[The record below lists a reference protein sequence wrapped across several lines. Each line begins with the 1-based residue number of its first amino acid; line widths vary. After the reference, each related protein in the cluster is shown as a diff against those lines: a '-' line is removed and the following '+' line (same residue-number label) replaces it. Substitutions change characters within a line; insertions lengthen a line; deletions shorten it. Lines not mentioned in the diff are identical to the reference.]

1 MEVIC
6 IRFCEKFPN
15 TRKRR
20 GEGGKFVYTSR
31 WRLVLSEYNSIR
43 ARLFNSQALLEGTN
57 LVLFTINEATLVQWF
72 KNSTRI
78 SEIRNL
84 MQGIP
89 SSLPPPCASEPLPL
103 PKDRP
108 SLPPPPPEE
117 PHTFTE
123 PEDTTGQAQG
133 RRRRPVTATLLSQP
147 STSAAA
153 LLSEAATSASTTSA
167 DADPGFLGG
176 EVTVKS
182 ESVVS
187 GTTEWRH
194 RKKNL
199 PPPGKPRKV
208 YSCRM
213 CSRPMSSEG
222 HTQLCGKRY
231 CPHAPGQ
238 IPRDEWLAL
247 TKEEARTKALAKA
260 AAGRGGSK

>member
-1 MEVIC
+1 MEAIC
-6 IRFCEKFPN
+6 IRLCEKFPN

-20 GEGGKFVYTSR
+20 SEGGKFVYMSR
-31 WRLVLSEYNSIR
+31 WRLVLSKYNSIR

-57 LVLFTINEATLVQWF
+57 LVQFTINEATLVRWF

-78 SEIRNL
+78 SEIRSL

-103 PKDRP
+103 PKNQP
-108 SLPPPPPEE
+108 SLPPPPPDE

-133 RRRRPVTATLLSQP
+133 RRRRPVMATLLSMP

-153 LLSEAATSASTTSA
+153 LSSEAATSASTTFA
-167 DADPGFLGG
+167 NANPRFLG

-182 ESVVS
+182 ETVVS
-187 GTTEWRH
+187 RTAEWRH
-194 RKKNL
+194 RKKNM

-208 YSCRM
+208 YTCRT

-222 HTQLCGKRY
+222 HTHLCGKR
-231 CPHAPGQ
+231 
-238 IPRDEWLAL
+238 
-247 TKEEARTKALAKA
+247 
-260 AAGRGGSK
+260 